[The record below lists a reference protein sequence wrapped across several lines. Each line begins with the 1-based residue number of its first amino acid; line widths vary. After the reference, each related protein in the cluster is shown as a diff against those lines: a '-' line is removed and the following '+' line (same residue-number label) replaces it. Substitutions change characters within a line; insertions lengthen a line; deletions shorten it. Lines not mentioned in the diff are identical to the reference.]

1 MSRLRWVKITLL
13 IIVAALGVNV
23 AVIAVQSFLRPSKP
37 PPSPIFVSAAV
48 IRELQAMA
56 AEFPHDPE
64 WHWRLGQTY
73 LQDGHSLS
81 AIEAFETA
89 LQRKAP
95 ESLVGRALVTC
106 YSNLDRS
113 EDALKQ
119 LERLIRLEPDDLGLR
134 LQMAS
139 EYAAANKLK
148 EARRILDEIPCDA
161 RGYPLLKDASGKFA
175 AMERVALAYGALS
188 DWSACLRLAQ
198 QVLRD
203 AGERGAAHVAAGQ
216 ALLNLGRAAEAAP
229 HFQAALRANPDNIDF
244 QFLRAQ
250 SLLQATPRERQKD
263 VEAEV
268 RRLLESVKKSNS
280 PLRGQA
286 SFELGQIYERHREW
300 GRAGDAFMAA
310 YGLRTKPLQSL
321 QRAAQN
327 LLRAGRREEGFF
339 AQGLYDEMLGRFTQ
353 ALESYGELTKM
364 HSCCQSGYLHVA
376 RIQATLRQP
385 KVALATLKKALALPN
400 PPPKVYAE
408 MAKTYSQLK
417 DLKNEQAMWRE
428 FIKRDPQNA
437 DVGYQNL
444 GAIADSG
451 GKIDEAEA
459 FYRQCVELQPDA
471 EMYRIRLART
481 LLHRRSDAAK
491 VKEAIAHLEKAV
503 QIARDYPDGYFELG
517 IAYRHARREQEAI
530 WAIRHAIDLDPGNGK
545 YYQPLGEL
553 LIAVGK
559 REEGERTL
567 KMFRRYRE
575 FYQAWETVRARAN
588 RDPNDVNA
596 QRRLAQFYERAG
608 APLDALQSY
617 VRVLELQPN
626 DARAQ
631 QKVVQLSQQL
641 GQDEKDLGIEIKGS
655 TQKADAR

>member
-1 MSRLRWVKITLL
+1 MSRLRWVKIALL
-13 IIVAALGVNV
+13 ITGAALGVDV
-23 AVIAVQSFLRPSKP
+23 AVIAVQSFLRPPKP
-37 PPSPIFVSAAV
+37 PMSPVFVSAAA
-48 IRELQAMA
+48 IRELQAMV
-56 AEFPHDPE
+56 AEFPHEAE
-64 WHWRLGQTY
+64 WHWRLGQAY
-73 LQDGHSLS
+73 LQDGHYLS
-81 AIEAFETA
+81 AIEAFEAA

-95 ESLVGRALVTC
+95 ESLVRRALVTC
-106 YSNLDRS
+106 YSNLDRH

-139 EYAAANKLK
+139 EYAALNKLAA
-148 EARRILDEIPCDA
+148 ARRVLDAIPRDA
-161 RGYPLLKDASGKFA
+161 QGYPLLKDAGGKLA
-175 AMERVALAYGALS
+175 AMERVAFAYGTLS
-188 DWSACLRLAQ
+188 DWNTCLRLAE

-203 AGERGAAHVAAGQ
+203 AKERGAAHVAAGQ
-216 ALLNLGRAAEAAP
+216 ALMNLGRAAEAAP
-229 HFQAALRANPDNIDF
+229 HFQAALRINPNNPDL
-244 QFLRAQ
+244 QFLRAR

-263 VEAEV
+263 IEAEV
-268 RRLLESVKKSNS
+268 RRLLESVRKSDS

-286 SFELGQIYERHREW
+286 SFELGQIYERHRAW

-310 YGLRTKPLQSL
+310 YGLRTKPLQAL
-321 QRAAQN
+321 QRAARN
-327 LLRAGRREEGFF
+327 LLKAGRREEGFF
-339 AQGLYDEMLGRFTQ
+339 AQGLYYETLGRFAE
-353 ALESYGELTKM
+353 ALKAYGELTKM

-376 RIQATLRQP
+376 RIQAAMRQSQA
-385 KVALATLKKALALPN
+385 ALTTLKKALALPH

-428 FIKRDPQNA
+428 FIKRDPHNA

-444 GAIADSG
+444 GALADAG
-451 GKIDEAEA
+451 GKMDEAEA
-459 FYRQCVELQPDA
+459 LYRKCVELQPNA

-481 LLHRRSDAAK
+481 LLHRRSDPAK
-491 VKEAIAHLEKAV
+491 LKEAIAHLEKAV
-503 QIARDYPDGYFELG
+503 QIARDYSEGYFELG

-559 REEGERTL
+559 RAEGERTL

-575 FYQAWETVRARAN
+575 FYQAWETVRARAA
-588 RDPNDVNA
+588 RAPNDVEA
-596 QRRLAQFYERAG
+596 QRRLAQFYERAD

-626 DARAQ
+626 DARAR
-631 QKVVQLSQQL
+631 QKITQLSRQL
-641 GQDEKDLGIEIKGS
+641 GQDVQDLGIEIKDD
-655 TQKADAR
+655 TQKADGE